1 MNNDTRREV
10 LATYLD
16 QRVVITGV
24 FERLTINKNPHK
36 PFKVALLQDV
46 EVELS
51 RAKHDLGH
59 VWIQHAENLDGFKNG
74 DRIRCSC
81 RVGKYHRTV
90 ANPDGNGVTTRTDY
104 SLSYPNEVRL
114 LGKPVALR
122 IATDENG
129 SPAGPGPATA
139 AAAAEAPVVVPEEEP
154 VKTTDPVQLIL
165 TVKELAQKVGGWER
179 IVELKEYIAKVGGWD
194 RVLEI
199 QELAEEVGG
208 WDRLEHLL
216 SLLKL

>member
-10 LATYLD
+10 LAAYLD

-24 FERLTINKNPHK
+24 FERLTLNKNPHK

-51 RAKHDLGH
+51 KAKYDLGH
-59 VWIQHAENLDGFKNG
+59 VWIQHAENLEGFKNG

-90 ANPDGNGVTTRTDY
+90 PNADGNGVSTRTDY

-122 IATDENG
+122 TGPEQNG
-129 SPAGPGPATA
+129 ASSVPAPPPPPA
-139 AAAAEAPVVVPEEEP
+139 AAPVPEEEP

-179 IVELKEYIAKVGGWD
+179 IVELKEFIAKVGGWD

-199 QELAEEVGG
+199 RELAEEVGG

>member
-16 QRVVITGV
+16 QRVVISGV
-24 FERLTINKNPHK
+24 FERLTVNKNPHK

-51 RAKHDLGH
+51 KAKYDLGH
-59 VWIQHAENLDGFKNG
+59 VWIQHAENLEGFKNG

-81 RVGKYHRTV
+81 RVGKYHRAV
-90 ANPDGNGVTTRTDY
+90 PNADGNGVTNRTDY

-122 IATDENG
+122 TAPEPNG
-129 SPAGPGPATA
+129 TSSGPAPAPA
-139 AAAAEAPVVVPEEEP
+139 APPPAPAPEEES
-154 VKTTDPVQLIL
+154 VKTADPVQLIL

-179 IVELKEYIAKVGGWD
+179 IVELKEFIAKVGGWD

-199 QELAEEVGG
+199 RELAEEVGG